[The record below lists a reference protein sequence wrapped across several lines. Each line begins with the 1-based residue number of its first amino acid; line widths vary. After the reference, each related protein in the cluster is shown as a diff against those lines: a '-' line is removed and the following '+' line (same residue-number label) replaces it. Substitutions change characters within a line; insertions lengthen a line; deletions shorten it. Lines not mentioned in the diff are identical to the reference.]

1 MSNEILYRFIG
12 PRDREGKPTE
22 YVPGIPAK
30 DLTAADVE
38 RVKTRGLFDTLNGVA
53 IYEAVK
59 PAKAT
64 KAAAETKGVSGD
76 A

>member
-1 MSNEILYRFIG
+1 MSDEILYRFIG
-12 PRDREGKPTE
+12 PRDADGNPIE
-22 YVPGIPAK
+22 YVTGIPTR

-38 RVKTRGLFDTLNGVA
+38 RVKRRGLFDLLNGVA

-59 PAKAT
+59 PAKSAG
-64 KAAAETKGVSGD
+64 KAQEVKGD

>member
-1 MSNEILYRFIG
+1 MSDEILYRFIG
-12 PRDREGKPTE
+12 PRDADGNPTE
-22 YVPGIPAK
+22 YVTGIPTR

-38 RVKTRGLFDTLNGVA
+38 RVKRRGLFDLLNGVA

-59 PAKAT
+59 PAKSAS
-64 KAAAETKGVSGD
+64 KAQEVKGD